1 MQGSG
6 VSDKETLK
14 IGEGRP
20 GPGRPAGLQNKLTRS
35 VKDAFGEAFS
45 ALQEDPE
52 VKLEVWGRANPREFY
67 QLASKL
73 IPTEINA
80 KISGLR
86 EILSELNT
94 PKS

>member
-1 MQGSG
+1 MAD
-6 VSDKETLK
+6 DKETVK
-14 IGEGRP
+14 IGEGKA
-20 GPGRPAGLQNKLTRS
+20 GPGRPPGLQNKLTRT

-45 ALQEDPE
+45 KLQDDPE
-52 VKLEVWGRANPREFY
+52 VKLEVWGRDNPAQFY